1 MVSATADVS
10 RTRRT
15 ELILRQVETLPTL
28 PAIAAR
34 LLALTTDSESS
45 AEQVIELVKDDP
57 ALTARLISICRRAQ
71 IGVREDTLTIDR
83 VVLLLGFTT
92 VRNAVLSLKVLEAY
106 GYGEGGGE
114 ASSTEPQRGD
124 EDPGSPAPPGSAG
137 SPGPTLDRQGFWQ
150 HSLAVAV
157 GCEQIAAAH
166 RDRRDLPPGEAFVCG
181 LLHDVGKLAL
191 EMVLP
196 KAYGRVIELAE
207 LNHGNVA
214 EFERRILGIDHHT
227 AGKRL
232 AEHWQLPH
240 VLQDCIWLHG
250 SAYELLPYLEHRP
263 MIGLVSLADLIVR
276 RQHIGYSGNFA
287 VPQRV
292 EALCQALGLDAKRV
306 EKVAADLYAE
316 VCRRTELLGLE
327 EQPTEAIFFRAVQ
340 RANEALGRVNA
351 ALDRRSRVAV
361 RQARTLEAIV
371 DFHAAASPA
380 ATVQDTLDRVALT
393 AAAALGQGYYAL
405 LHQERDPARPAHSG
419 RGPWMICQYDAHGQP
434 QHADLIDAPPHAPDL
449 GRLSDDEPMALNLMA
464 IMPWLADH
472 LHEAPDLR
480 EVRLLPLVSG
490 WGTAAVLLHDRPSL
504 PPREDLAALTRTWG
518 AAIAAAAQHEGARR
532 LGEEL
537 AESNSRLA
545 EAQEKLLRS
554 ATMARLGEMA
564 AGAAHEM
571 NNPLAVISGRSQLLT
586 QVLNPGSEEQKTA
599 QRIVEQAHRL
609 SDLISALR
617 MFAEPPVADRRPV
630 KLDQLLNALA
640 QELGRQLPE
649 YQKQTPVSVQVDPA
663 LPLVNIDGQQIAQ
676 AVRELLFNAV
686 QAMPQSTVHLAA
698 RLGPEPDTLTITV
711 TDDGVGMDKHT
722 LEHAA
727 DPFFSAKPAG
737 RRTGM
742 GLPRAQQLVR
752 AHGGELRLRSTH
764 GRGTTAMLLI
774 PLKID
779 PASAQPD
786 ADDDERTRRPAA

>member
-1 MVSATADVS
+1 MVSATADAS

-34 LLALTTDSESS
+34 LLALTTDDESS
-45 AEQVIELVKDDP
+45 ADQVIELVKDDP
-57 ALTARLISICRRAQ
+57 ALTARLISLCRRAKL
-71 IGVREDTLTIDR
+71 GVREDTLTIDR

-106 GYGEGGGE
+106 GCDGGSG
-114 ASSTEPQRGD
+114 AD
-124 EDPGSPAPPGSAG
+124 AAVPG
-137 SPGPTLDRQGFWQ
+137 LDRQGFWQ

-157 GCEQIAAAH
+157 CCEQIAAAH
-166 RDRRDLPPGEAFVCG
+166 RGSAASSPSKGRQNLPPGEAFVCG

-207 LNHGNVA
+207 LNHGNIA
-214 EFERRILGIDHHT
+214 EFERRILGLDHHT

-250 SAYELLPYLEHRP
+250 SAYELLPGLDHRA
-263 MIGLVSLADLIVR
+263 MIGLVSLADLLVR
-276 RQHIGYSGNFA
+276 RQHIGYSGNFVMSQRMEA
-287 VPQRV
+287 LCEALGLESQRV
-292 EALCQALGLDAKRV
+292 EQ
-306 EKVAADLYAE
+306 VATSLYAE

-327 EQPTEAIFFRAVQ
+327 EQPTEAIFFQAVQ
-340 RANEALGRVNA
+340 RANEALGRLNA

-371 DFHAAASPA
+371 SFHAAAHPA
-380 ATVQDTLDRVALT
+380 ATVQDTIDRVALT
-393 AAAALGQGYYAL
+393 AAAALGQGYYAV
-405 LHQERDPARPAHSG
+405 LHQERDPRQPGHGG
-419 RGPWMICQYDAHGQP
+419 RGPWLICQYDAHGRP
-434 QHADLIDAPPHAPDL
+434 RDADLIDAPPHAPDL
-449 GRLSDDEPMALNLMA
+449 ERLGDDDPMALSLMA
-464 IMPWLADH
+464 MMPWLADH
-472 LHEAPDLR
+472 LHAAPDLR
-480 EVRLLPLVSG
+480 EVRLLPLISG

-586 QVLNPGSEEQKTA
+586 QVLIPGSEEQKTA

-617 MFAEPPVADRRPV
+617 MFADPPVAERRPT

-649 YQKQTPVSVQVDPA
+649 YQKQTPISVQVDPA
-663 LPLVNIDGQQIAQ
+663 LPPVDIDAQQIAQ
-676 AVRELLFNAV
+676 AVRELLLNAV
-686 QAMPQSTVHLAA
+686 QAMPQSTVHVAA
-698 RLGPEPDTLTITV
+698 RLGPEPRTLTITV
-711 TDDGVGMDKHT
+711 TDDGAGMDKHT
-722 LEHAA
+722 LEHAT

-742 GLPRAQQLVR
+742 GLPRAQQLAR
-752 AHGGELRLRSTH
+752 AHGGELRLRSTP
-764 GRGTTAMLLI
+764 GRGTTATLLI
-774 PLKID
+774 RLK
-779 PASAQPD
+779 AAT
-786 ADDDERTRRPAA
+786 DEAKRPAA